1 MNRLLKKEIKE
12 KVVPAKVMSSRLWQL
27 TIQYCR
33 ILERAEKL
41 DAKDIPAGDAKKI
54 LRIEDE
60 LRERLVKAIGHD
72 PYPPDRIEKEAPSNY
87 MISLLPKNKP
97 EEKPVEKLGPKL
109 NFKVKI
115 ISSIG
120 ATVAT
125 FNAKVDSKNG
135 AITEALSKM
144 KQLGLK
150 KATYKIS

>member
-1 MNRLLKKEIKE
+1 MKNNLTKKEIRY
-12 KVVPAKVMSSRLWQL
+12 VPTLELAIKFNRLML
-27 TIQYCR
+27 KGELLSAREITV
-33 ILERAEKL
+33 
-41 DAKDIPAGDAKKI
+41 GDARET
-54 LRIEDE
+54 LYIEDE
-60 LRERLVKAIGHD
+60 LRRRLVKAIGHD

-120 ATVAT
+120 ATAAT

-135 AITEALSKM
+135 AVTEALGKI